1 MKIRNKQSG
10 QALVGAAVA
19 FVVLMGF
26 AGLAFDMGIL
36 RYERRLQ
43 QTAAD
48 AAALAE
54 ANDLGNGGITT
65 TEASNAA
72 QNNGF
77 AGATV
82 NLNQPCPTSVTGL
95 TVTVNNPPQSG
106 PHQAGTANAQDYV
119 EVCVSTLQPTYFM
132 TLFGVNNENV
142 MARAV
147 ATDYS
152 GATAGNNSYNCLITL
167 GPPTASIEGVNL
179 NGNVTLNAPTCGI
192 ADNGNYN
199 TKGNSLTVSAGSF
212 GVSGSNIIKGPGGT
226 VTCTD
231 GQTNCPQAGAPAVGN
246 PMASL
251 AAPCSPCT
259 GGTAISINGNGN
271 FSGTGVSYANN
282 TYTIQPGTYSSITIT
297 GTGGGNT
304 VVFSPGQYIID
315 GSGGI
320 TIPGNATI
328 SGNGVFFYFTNGAT
342 INETGNPSINLSAA
356 SSGTYQGVL
365 FFEDPNDCNC
375 GSGGCDNGVTSCGPG
390 PSLGGTAG
398 STYNGIAYFPNDQ
411 ILFFGTSGTSFGI
424 GATIADS
431 MALSGTP
438 TVNLVGQAGIPGGLP
453 PSFTVL
459 HATLVE

>member
-1 MKIRNKQSG
+1 MKIRNKESG
-10 QALVGAAVA
+10 QVLVGAAVA

-36 RYERRLQ
+36 RYMRRLQ

-54 ANDLGNGGITT
+54 ATELGNGGVNSAA
-65 TEASNAA
+65 ASNAA

-82 NLNQPCPTSVTGL
+82 QFNQACPTSVTNL

-106 PHQAGTANAQDYV
+106 PHASGANSAKYV

-132 TLFGVNNENV
+132 TLFGVNNKPV

-147 ATDYS
+147 ATNYS
-152 GATAGNNSYNCLITL
+152 GATAGANNYNCLITL
-167 GPPTASIEGVNL
+167 GPPSAAIEGVNI
-179 NGNVTLNAPTCGI
+179 NGNATLNAPTCGI
-192 ADNGNYN
+192 ADDGNYN
-199 TKGNSLTVSAGSF
+199 TKGSSLVVSAGAF
-212 GVSGSNIIKGPGGT
+212 GVSGTSNVKGTGGS

-231 GQTNCPQAGAPAVGN
+231 GQANCPQDGTPAVAN
-246 PMASL
+246 PMGSL
-251 AAPCSPCT
+251 TAPCSGCT

-271 FSGTGVSYANN
+271 FSGTGVTYANGV
-282 TYTIQPGTYSSITIT
+282 YTISPGTYSAITIS

-304 VVFSPGQYIID
+304 VVFSQGTYIID
-315 GSGGI
+315 GSAGI
-320 TIPGNATI
+320 TIPGNANI
-328 SGNGVFFYFTNGAT
+328 SGSNVFFYFTNGAT
-342 INETGNPSINLSAA
+342 INETGNPNINLSAS
-356 SSGTYQGVL
+356 SSGPYQGVL

-375 GSGGCDNGVTSCGPG
+375 GSSGCDNGVATCGPG

-398 STYNGIAYFPNDQ
+398 SSYTGIAYFPNDQ
-411 ILFFGTSGTSFGI
+411 ITFFGTSGTQFGI

-431 MALSGTP
+431 LALSGTP
-438 TVNLVGQAGIPGGLP
+438 TVNLQGQAGIPGGLP
-453 PSFTVL
+453 PSFTVS